1 MSAAPYG
8 VNKSGYATRVLSAAV
23 VGKWPLQCE
32 PGCTVSGNH
41 PLAANHKEA
50 VMKKWSMLLT
60 ALAGVMLLAPAAFAQ
75 AGDAA
80 ASGGSKGILAIAAT
94 FGMGIAAFGCG
105 LGQGKV
111 GAAAMEGIARNP
123 GAAKSMFTPMIL
135 GLVFIE
141 TLVLFTLL
149 IVFVKV

>member
-1 MSAAPYG
+1 
-8 VNKSGYATRVLSAAV
+8 
-23 VGKWPLQCE
+23 
-32 PGCTVSGNH
+32 
-41 PLAANHKEA
+41 
-50 VMKKWSMLLT
+50 MKKWSMLLT

-75 AGDAA
+75 AGDQAS
-80 ASGGSKGILAIAAT
+80 SGGNKGILAIAAT

-105 LGQGKV
+105 LGQGKI

-135 GLVFIE
+135 ALVFVE